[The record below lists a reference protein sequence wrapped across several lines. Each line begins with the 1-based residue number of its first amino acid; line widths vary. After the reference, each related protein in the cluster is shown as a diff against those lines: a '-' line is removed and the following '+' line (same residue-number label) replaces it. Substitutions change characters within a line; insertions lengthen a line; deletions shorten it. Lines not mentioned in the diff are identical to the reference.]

1 MRRKTGYELK
11 ENKESTQFRFMSVS
25 NEKSIEKIVDF
36 KPLTANLWNLA
47 FGDKKENDW
56 EDNTISNNDDM
67 RKVLQTIV
75 NAIHL
80 FLDFYPESDILI
92 RPLDYQRKL
101 LYNRT
106 FQQKWSEIDKLF
118 FVSAFVIN
126 DLHHIVED
134 YNPTKI
140 YDYFV
145 ISRKNDNFDK

>member
-1 MRRKTGYELK
+1 M
-11 ENKESTQFRFMSVS
+11 S
-25 NEKSIEKIVDF
+25 NEKSIEKIVEF

-118 FVSAFVIN
+118 YVLAFVIN
-126 DLHHIVED
+126 DSNHIVED

-145 ISRKNDNFDK
+145 ISRKNDNFGE